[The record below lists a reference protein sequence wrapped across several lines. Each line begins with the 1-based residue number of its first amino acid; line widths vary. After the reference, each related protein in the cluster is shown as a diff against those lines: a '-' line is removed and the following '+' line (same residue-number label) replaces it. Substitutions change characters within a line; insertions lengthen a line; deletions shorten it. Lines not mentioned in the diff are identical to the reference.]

1 MLLVSL
7 LGGAGFDLAILRLN
21 AGGHGKRPV
30 QLSCALLVLVTLS
43 EAIDLLG
50 GYGEAALFDLLPIPL
65 VQDVTFLFAP
75 VLFLCASA
83 TLREPTALSPL
94 WHAVPAGVCWSL
106 FLWPE
111 LTLTG
116 SEWLILAFWITF
128 AVYACL
134 YLIAMLRLLFD
145 RVHMLKGFFSNLPE
159 GSVSRIRRL
168 WLILGH
174 RFRTAATSCFMARQ
188 KILASCRNRGPPERL
203 ISEAT
208 RASLQNEETKTMT
221 TLKIICTAACIALGT
236 MAAEAEEFWD
246 ANALQNAHGTYRSAA
261 PEPWYGGF
269 GTREFVFANG
279 RWELIFTHALD
290 PAMTMR
296 TFVFRTGGAYEIGG
310 PNNDVT
316 GAYDGTFF
324 EEWKH
329 VTLLTDVPE
338 VIAGMGMAGCVLT
351 PNLETD
357 ISQSGCAAWR
367 PVAECGADH
376 DILAMTD
383 TGLQFG
389 VRPADNDMCTP
400 DRRPT
405 ALLPVVAKFQ

>member
-1 MLLVSL
+1 
-7 LGGAGFDLAILRLN
+7 
-21 AGGHGKRPV
+21 
-30 QLSCALLVLVTLS
+30 
-43 EAIDLLG
+43 
-50 GYGEAALFDLLPIPL
+50 
-65 VQDVTFLFAP
+65 
-75 VLFLCASA
+75 
-83 TLREPTALSPL
+83 
-94 WHAVPAGVCWSL
+94 
-106 FLWPE
+106 
-111 LTLTG
+111 
-116 SEWLILAFWITF
+116 
-128 AVYACL
+128 
-134 YLIAMLRLLFD
+134 
-145 RVHMLKGFFSNLPE
+145 
-159 GSVSRIRRL
+159 
-168 WLILGH
+168 
-174 RFRTAATSCFMARQ
+174 
-188 KILASCRNRGPPERL
+188 
-203 ISEAT
+203 
-208 RASLQNEETKTMT
+208 MT
-221 TLKIICTAACIALGT
+221 TLKTICTAACIALGT
-236 MAAEAEEFWD
+236 MAAQAEEFWD
-246 ANALQNAHGTYRSAA
+246 ADALQNARGTYRSAA

-279 RWELIFTHALD
+279 RWGLVFTHALD

-310 PNNDVT
+310 PNKDVR

-338 VIAGMGMAGCVLT
+338 VIAGMGMADCGLT

-357 ISQSGCAAWR
+357 ISQSGCAGWR